1 MYLGG
6 FKDIRGSKEKCS
18 NHIGRKCNRMGHEM
32 TRFVVT
38 RPNTLWIEEVSQF
51 VVTFYTSELIQ

>member
-1 MYLGG
+1 
-6 FKDIRGSKEKCS
+6 
-18 NHIGRKCNRMGHEM
+18 MGHEM